1 MSLVADEGMPADP
14 FREGQPDWSGLAAN
28 DASFFSAHVCA
39 GMAPEHAL
47 ELTKVYL
54 NFMLT
59 VIFANQAAQQQAEQ
73 QQEEPREAC
82 E

>member
-1 MSLVADEGMPADP
+1 MPADP

-28 DASFFSAHVCA
+28 DASFFSAHVAA
-39 GMAPEHAL
+39 GMPPEHAL

-59 VIFANQAAQQQAEQ
+59 VIFANQAAAAQQDEQ
-73 QQEEPREAC
+73 RE
-82 E
+82 